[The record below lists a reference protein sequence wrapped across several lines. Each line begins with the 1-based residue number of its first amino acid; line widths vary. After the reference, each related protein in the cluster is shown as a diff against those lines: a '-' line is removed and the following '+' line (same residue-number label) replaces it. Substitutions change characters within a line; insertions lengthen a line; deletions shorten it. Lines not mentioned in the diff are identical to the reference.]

1 MPLSFKGQERAC
13 MVFHIIIISIIMR
26 TDCLTDYCRFLGMLP
41 YKTHGTIIGWVSFY
55 FCIPEHRMSSGS
67 VVRITTNR
75 YMCVLA
81 SEVRV
86 GTIGDRQIDIGITMA
101 KQTNNDT
108 RDTND
113 TPKYHYR
120 RTGRLCC
127 IRMLVYCVA
136 QFINS
141 GATRLWLWQTRFC
154 SSLTSPLCGVTWRD
168 WLGLHCTAL
177 VSQSVLISQLRF
189 CFFV

>member
-1 MPLSFKGQERAC
+1 
-13 MVFHIIIISIIMR
+13 
-26 TDCLTDYCRFLGMLP
+26 
-41 YKTHGTIIGWVSFY
+41 
-55 FCIPEHRMSSGS
+55 MSSGF
-67 VVRITTNR
+67 VVRITTTR
-75 YMCVLA
+75 YMYVLT

-120 RTGRLCC
+120 RTERLYCV
-127 IRMLVYCVA
+127 RMLVYVA

-141 GATRLWLWQTRFC
+141 GTQHDYDYDRHGFVLL
-154 SSLTSPLCGVTWRD
+154 SPHLCAV
-168 WLGLHCTAL
+168 
-177 VSQSVLISQLRF
+177 
-189 CFFV
+189 